1 MVYGVY
7 QSAAGLQLNQYRQA
21 VLANN
26 LANVDTVGFK
36 HDLTVVRERRVAS
49 REQPAQAMG
58 ADPLWEGIT
67 GGSLVAPTY
76 TSQAQGT
83 LEETDGRL
91 DVALQGEGFFCV
103 QDGDQVRYT
112 RDGRFAV
119 NESGELV
126 TASGRQVLGE
136 GGAPIV
142 VPGNAVGRV
151 RITAGGEVR
160 AGETAFGR
168 VQVVG
173 FENPS
178 LLRKTGANLY
188 EPLGGAVPG
197 QAQATLRP
205 GYVEKSTVDPA
216 SAMVSMI
223 QVSRAYEMNATLVGL
238 ADTTLGRAVNDIARL
253 Y

>member
-1 MVYGVY
+1 MVYGIY

-49 REQPAQAMG
+49 REQPAGAMG
-58 ADPLWEGIT
+58 TDPLWERMT

-76 TSQAQGT
+76 TSQTQGM
-83 LEETDGRL
+83 LEETGGRL
-91 DVALQGEGFFCV
+91 DVALHGDGFFCV
-103 QDGDQVRYT
+103 QDGEQVRYT
-112 RDGRFAV
+112 RDGRFAI
-119 NESGELV
+119 NADGELV

-142 VPGNAVGRV
+142 VPPTAAGRV

-160 AGETAFGR
+160 AGEASFGR

-173 FENPS
+173 FDDPN
-178 LLRKTGANLY
+178 LLRKAGANLY
-188 EPLGGAVPG
+188 EPLGGAAPG
-197 QAQATLRP
+197 QAHASLRP
-205 GYVEKSTVDPA
+205 GFIEKSTVDPA
-216 SAMVSMI
+216 AAMVDMI

-238 ADTTLGRAVNDIARL
+238 ADTTLGKAVNDIARL